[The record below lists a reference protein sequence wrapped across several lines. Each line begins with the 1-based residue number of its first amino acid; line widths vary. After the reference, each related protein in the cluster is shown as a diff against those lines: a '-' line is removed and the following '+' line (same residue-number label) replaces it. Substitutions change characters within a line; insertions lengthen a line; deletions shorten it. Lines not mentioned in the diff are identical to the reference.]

1 MIRRLDHVY
10 YWVSDMDRAVKF
22 YQNVVGLR
30 LARREGGSWAM
41 FDASSDVRLAL
52 HGAVEGR
59 PIETGGAT
67 AVFRVDDLDSARSDL
82 ERKGARFDEH
92 MGEVEGY
99 ARFASFFDP
108 DGNRVQI
115 IEYVH
120 VNPGVQGVQGG
131 SSPAEQSGAD
141 QAASVPLPE
150 GRSRRERRE
159 GSE

>member
-1 MIRRLDHVY
+1 MIRGLDHVY

-22 YQNVVGLR
+22 YEEVVGLR
-30 LARREGGSWAM
+30 LARRDGASWAM

-82 ERKGARFDEH
+82 EHKGATFDEH

-108 DGNRVQI
+108 DGNRVQL
-115 IEYVH
+115 IEYAT
-120 VNPGVQGVQGG
+120 GGSGVQGG
-131 SSPAEQSGAD
+131 SSPEARSAED
-141 QAASVPLPE
+141 QAAAVPLAE
-150 GRSRRERRE
+150 GRSRRERTE
-159 GSE
+159 GSK